1 MVSSKYLLFV
11 NCCNNAS
18 DLALYTEM
26 KEGMLAPET
35 DYASRPL
42 REHLKRKEKYIIL
55 STFLPYTFLRGCSE
69 SKSSVSASTRE
80 CL

>member
-1 MVSSKYLLFV
+1 MVSSKYLSIV
-11 NCCNNAS
+11 IRCNNSS

-26 KEGMLAPET
+26 KEGILAPET

-42 REHLKRKEKYIIL
+42 RDLLKRKEKYIFIDLL
-55 STFLPYTFLRGCSE
+55 SYTFVRGCSK
-69 SKSSVSASTRE
+69 SKPSVSASTRE